1 VALTLLVSMV
11 AMATSLLIEDAIGSQ
26 KCTDGSYCSGATH
39 CCGTAKS
46 AMCCQSNWPCCGTNG
61 CCESDEL
68 ACNDSKNG
76 CVCCET
82 QFTFCCAPNP
92 SLGLPSR
99 CCPRFSTCC
108 DDTTRFGCCSPGAAI
123 PMPEAFYMQSRGGR
137 LPRTPRRPDSP
148 PGSSNAPPKGLTGYG
163 LLFSAWQ
170 GGNGMLGMTIDITTG
185 AYTSVPAAGFPTGG
199 ETPRTFSWDPDRKLF
214 HMMMT
219 NWSTTI
225 PNTQPRPVVLW
236 TVDPVSG
243 RTKSNV
249 LAGVFGQATGFAYVR
264 DTQQMLL
271 GTADIDVNQTR
282 VNAYHFWAVNVDTHA
297 VKALHTVQF
306 AAGQDSYAGW
316 FHWASGNGTLAYRL
330 GNIDPTIY
338 SSAFGITYTNTATGA
353 SQFIRAVPPS
363 GHDRYQSLTP
373 VSPTDF
379 MSLAPSTLGD
389 PNSDLDCVRWSPNG
403 ASKGAGGARQ
413 RASHANLWPDRRSA
427 LGHHVRRVRGAGLG
441 DFGHAG
447 SVDAGSGGHFESG
460 VSSLLSLSPFIDGE
474 TDSVSRASGWRL
486 KAPN

>member
-1 VALTLLVSMV
+1 
-11 AMATSLLIEDAIGSQ
+11 
-26 KCTDGSYCSGATH
+26 
-39 CCGTAKS
+39 
-46 AMCCQSNWPCCGTNG
+46 
-61 CCESDEL
+61 
-68 ACNDSKNG
+68 
-76 CVCCET
+76 
-82 QFTFCCAPNP
+82 
-92 SLGLPSR
+92 
-99 CCPRFSTCC
+99 
-108 DDTTRFGCCSPGAAI
+108 
-123 PMPEAFYMQSRGGR
+123 
-137 LPRTPRRPDSP
+137 
-148 PGSSNAPPKGLTGYG
+148 
-163 LLFSAWQ
+163 
-170 GGNGMLGMTIDITTG
+170 MLGMTIDITTG
-185 AYTSVPAAGFPTGG
+185 TYTSVPAAGFPTGG

-219 NWSTTI
+219 NWSTSI

-243 RTKSNV
+243 RTKNNV

-379 MSLAPSTLGD
+379 VSLAPSTLGD

-403 ASKGAGGARQ
+403 PAKVLAVLGNAHRTPIFG
-413 RASHANLWPDRRSA
+413 PIVEA
-427 LGHHVRRVRGAGLG
+427 LSGNTYVAFVVQ
-441 DFGHAG
+441 D
-447 SVDAGSGGHFESG
+447 SVISDMLDQWMLAVVDISSGN
-460 VSSLLSLSPFIDGE
+460 SSLLSLSPFIDGE
-474 TDSVSRASGWRL
+474 TDSVAGIGL
-486 KAPN
+486 A